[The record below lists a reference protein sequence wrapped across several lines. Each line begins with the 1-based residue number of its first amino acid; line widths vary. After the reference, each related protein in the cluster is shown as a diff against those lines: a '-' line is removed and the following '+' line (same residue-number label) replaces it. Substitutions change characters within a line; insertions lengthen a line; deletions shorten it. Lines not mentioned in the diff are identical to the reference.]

1 MHAIELGSRLQLEHG
16 NFGNYKGYDILVND
30 FNQGFA
36 VYPIITFRF
45 ENRVNQ
51 FQIKKMK
58 EYTKK
63 LGAIQVDK
71 SGYSLNLI
79 CSSLYGKVKEE

>member
-30 FNQGFA
+30 FNQGFS

-45 ENRVNQ
+45 ENTSFRLFFVIFADWMLLKTN
-51 FQIKKMK
+51 
-58 EYTKK
+58 
-63 LGAIQVDK
+63 
-71 SGYSLNLI
+71 
-79 CSSLYGKVKEE
+79 CVK